1 MRINYNATGTTR
13 KELVKVIA
21 DTTGEKAR
29 YMKLPTYNYEI
40 GPFTVTR
47 DGALEYEDGTN
58 AEAVLTAI
66 KAAGFEGEAAPAPEQ
81 AEVEETKQ
89 EPVAEEKP
97 SEEAETNDSEPKESK
112 PEDPSEEADTAPEND
127 SEEATGLTVEIPLY
141 KVAVGN
147 LTNILEAKGTLI
159 RHALGIDDLRF
170 EIKEDRV
177 VFPWFSEM
185 PEPENIQ
192 AYTHFIAVLCKLSK
206 DLKRTSNTETPV
218 TNEKYAFRCFLLRL
232 GFIGKDYKAERKIL
246 LKNLSGN
253 SSWKN
258 GAPKKDTAEK
268 NEEVQA

>member
-29 YMKLPTYNYEI
+29 YMKLPTYSYEI

-47 DGALEYEDGTN
+47 DGALEYEDGTD

-66 KAAGFEGEAAPAPEQ
+66 KAAGFEGEATPATEQ
-81 AEVEETKQ
+81 AEAEEP
-89 EPVAEEKP
+89 EPETTTEEKP
-97 SEEAETNDSEPKESK
+97 NDAVETNTPAAEESESTPEKTEAEEDS
-112 PEDPSEEADTAPEND
+112 
-127 SEEATGLTVEIPLY
+127 TGLTVEIPLD
-141 KVAVGN
+141 KVSVGN
-147 LTNILEAKGTLI
+147 LTNILESKGTLI

-177 VFPWFSEM
+177 AFPWFSEM
-185 PEPENIQ
+185 PEPESIQ
-192 AYTHFIAVLCKLSK
+192 AYTHFIAALCKLSK

-232 GFIGKDYKAERKIL
+232 GFIGKDYKTERKIL

-258 GAPKKDTAEK
+258 GAPKKDAS
-268 NEEVQA
+268 NDEEVQA